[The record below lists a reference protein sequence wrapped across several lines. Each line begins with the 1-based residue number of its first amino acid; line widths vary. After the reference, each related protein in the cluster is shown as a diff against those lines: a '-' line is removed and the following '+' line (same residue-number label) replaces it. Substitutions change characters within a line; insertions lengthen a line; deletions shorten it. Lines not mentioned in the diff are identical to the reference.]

1 MKTYPKP
8 LELLQYMWQIR
19 NSMKKL
25 LLTFIFILSVNI
37 GYSQLF
43 TKKKVLNNENFD
55 KPTISWGYFLGLN
68 NYDFNFD
75 YKVDLEDIQT
85 EKTFGFNV
93 GLIGSLRIN
102 DYLDIRFEP
111 GLVMSKRS
119 LIYDPANFNET
130 EFNQTQHQRD
140 IKSTYIHFPLLVK
153 ISTKRVNNIK
163 PYITG
168 GVSTAINLSSREKSL
183 DDNLLGQFRTKKN
196 VFFYELGFGIDFY
209 LEWFKFSP
217 SIRGIFAISDE
228 LVPDQDP
235 LSSWTSNIEFMKTSG
250 IVINFTFQ

>member
-1 MKTYPKP
+1 
-8 LELLQYMWQIR
+8 
-19 NSMKKL
+19 MKKVS
-25 LLTFIFILSVNI
+25 FILIFLFSINI

-55 KPTISWGYFLGLN
+55 KPSISWGYFLGLN

-75 YKVDLEDIQT
+75 YKNNLEDIQT
-85 EKTFGFNV
+85 EKSFGFNV
-93 GLIGSLRIN
+93 GLIGNVRIN
-102 DYLDIRFEP
+102 DYLDFRFEP

-119 LIYDPANFNET
+119 LIYDPTNFNET
-130 EFNQTQHQRD
+130 EFNPIQHQRD
-140 IKSTYIHFPLLVK
+140 IKSTYIHFPLLLK

-168 GVSTAINLSSREKSL
+168 GFSAAINLSSKEKSL
-183 DDNLLGQFRTKKN
+183 DDNNLGQFRMKKN
-196 VFFYELGFGIDFY
+196 TFFYELGFGIDFY

-228 LVPDQDP
+228 LVPDEDP
-235 LSSWTSNIEFMKTSG
+235 LSPWTSNIEFMKTSG
-250 IVINFTFQ
+250 IVLNFTFQ

>member
-1 MKTYPKP
+1 
-8 LELLQYMWQIR
+8 
-19 NSMKKL
+19 MKKVL
-25 LLTFIFILSVNI
+25 FIIIFLFSVNI

-55 KPTISWGYFLGLN
+55 KPSISWGYFLGLN

-75 YKVDLEDIQT
+75 YKNNLEDIQT
-85 EKTFGFNV
+85 EKSFGFNV
-93 GLIGSLRIN
+93 GLIGNVRIN
-102 DYLDIRFEP
+102 DYLDFRFEP

-119 LIYDPANFNET
+119 LIYDPTNFNET
-130 EFNQTQHQRD
+130 EFNPIQHQRD
-140 IKSTYIHFPLLVK
+140 IKSTYIHFPLLLK

-168 GVSTAINLSSREKSL
+168 GFSAAINLSSKEKSL
-183 DDNLLGQFRTKKN
+183 DDNNLGQFRMKKN
-196 VFFYELGFGIDFY
+196 TFFYELGFGIDLY

-228 LVPDQDP
+228 LVPDEDP
-235 LSSWTSNIEFMKTSG
+235 LSPWTSNIEFMKTSG
-250 IVINFTFQ
+250 IVLNFTFQ

>member
-1 MKTYPKP
+1 
-8 LELLQYMWQIR
+8 
-19 NSMKKL
+19 MKKVL
-25 LLTFIFILSVNI
+25 FILIFLFSVNI

-55 KPTISWGYFLGLN
+55 KPSISWGYFLGLN

-75 YKVDLEDIQT
+75 YKNDLEDIQT
-85 EKTFGFNV
+85 EKSFGFNV
-93 GLIGSLRIN
+93 GLIGNVRIN
-102 DYLDIRFEP
+102 DYLDFRFEP

-119 LIYDPANFNET
+119 LIYDPTNFNET
-130 EFNQTQHQRD
+130 EFNPIQHQRD
-140 IKSTYIHFPLLVK
+140 IKSTYIHFPILLK

-168 GVSTAINLSSREKSL
+168 GFSAAINLSSKEKSL
-183 DDNLLGQFRTKKN
+183 DDNNLGQFRMKKN
-196 VFFYELGFGIDFY
+196 TFFYELGFGIDFY

-228 LVPDQDP
+228 LVPDEDP
-235 LSSWTSNIEFMKTSG
+235 LSPWTSNIEFMKTSG
-250 IVINFTFQ
+250 IVLNFTFQ

>member
-1 MKTYPKP
+1 
-8 LELLQYMWQIR
+8 
-19 NSMKKL
+19 MKKVL
-25 LLTFIFILSVNI
+25 FILIFLFSVNI

-55 KPTISWGYFLGLN
+55 KPSISWGYFLGLN

-75 YKVDLEDIQT
+75 YKNDLEDIQT
-85 EKTFGFNV
+85 EKSFGFNV
-93 GLIGSLRIN
+93 GLIGNVRIN
-102 DYLDIRFEP
+102 DYLDFRFEP

-119 LIYDPANFNET
+119 LIYDPTNFNDT
-130 EFNQTQHQRD
+130 EFNPIQHQRD
-140 IKSTYIHFPLLVK
+140 IKSTYIHFPLLLK

-168 GVSTAINLSSREKSL
+168 GFSAAINLSSKEKSL
-183 DDNLLGQFRTKKN
+183 DDNNLGQFRMKKN
-196 VFFYELGFGIDFY
+196 TFFYELGFGIDFY

-228 LVPDQDP
+228 LVPDEDP
-235 LSSWTSNIEFMKTSG
+235 LSPWTSNIEFMKTSG
-250 IVINFTFQ
+250 IVLNFTFQ

>member
-1 MKTYPKP
+1 
-8 LELLQYMWQIR
+8 
-19 NSMKKL
+19 MKKVL
-25 LLTFIFILSVNI
+25 FIIIFLFSVNI

-55 KPTISWGYFLGLN
+55 KPSISWGYFLGLN

-75 YKVDLEDIQT
+75 YKNNLEDIQT
-85 EKTFGFNV
+85 EKSFGFNV
-93 GLIGSLRIN
+93 GLIGNVRIN
-102 DYLDIRFEP
+102 DYLDFRFEP

-119 LIYDPANFNET
+119 LIYDTTNFNET
-130 EFNQTQHQRD
+130 EFNPIQHQRD
-140 IKSTYIHFPLLVK
+140 IKSTYIHFPLLLK

-168 GVSTAINLSSREKSL
+168 GFSAAINLSSKEKSL
-183 DDNLLGQFRTKKN
+183 DDNNLGQFRMKKN
-196 VFFYELGFGIDFY
+196 TFFYELGFGIDFY

-228 LVPDQDP
+228 LVPDEDP
-235 LSSWTSNIEFMKTSG
+235 LSPWTSNIEFMKTSG
-250 IVINFTFQ
+250 IVLNFTFQ

>member
-1 MKTYPKP
+1 
-8 LELLQYMWQIR
+8 
-19 NSMKKL
+19 MKKVL
-25 LLTFIFILSVNI
+25 FILIFLFSINI

-55 KPTISWGYFLGLN
+55 KPSISWGYFLGLN

-75 YKVDLEDIQT
+75 YKNDLEDIQT
-85 EKTFGFNV
+85 EKSFGFNV
-93 GLIGSLRIN
+93 GLIGNVRIN
-102 DYLDIRFEP
+102 DYLDFRFEP

-119 LIYDPANFNET
+119 LIYDPTNFNET
-130 EFNQTQHQRD
+130 EFNPIQHQRD
-140 IKSTYIHFPLLVK
+140 IKSTYIHFPLLLK

-168 GVSTAINLSSREKSL
+168 GFSAAINLSSKEKSL
-183 DDNLLGQFRTKKN
+183 DDNNLGQFRMKKN
-196 VFFYELGFGIDFY
+196 TFFYELGFGIDFY

-217 SIRGIFAISDE
+217 SIRGVFAISDE
-228 LVPDQDP
+228 LVSDEDP
-235 LSSWTSNIEFMKTSG
+235 LSPWTSNINFMKTSG

>member
-1 MKTYPKP
+1 
-8 LELLQYMWQIR
+8 
-19 NSMKKL
+19 MKKVL
-25 LLTFIFILSVNI
+25 FILIFLFSVNI

-55 KPTISWGYFLGLN
+55 KPSISWGYFLGLN

-75 YKVDLEDIQT
+75 YKNNLEDIQT
-85 EKTFGFNV
+85 EKSFGFNV
-93 GLIGSLRIN
+93 GLIGNVRIN
-102 DYLDIRFEP
+102 DYLDFRFEP

-119 LIYDPANFNET
+119 LIYDPTNFNET
-130 EFNQTQHQRD
+130 EFNPIQHQRD
-140 IKSTYIHFPLLVK
+140 IKSTYIHFPLLLK

-168 GVSTAINLSSREKSL
+168 GFSAAINLSSKEKSL
-183 DDNLLGQFRTKKN
+183 DDNNLGQFRMKKN
-196 VFFYELGFGIDFY
+196 TFFYELGFGIDFY

-235 LSSWTSNIEFMKTSG
+235 LSPWTSNIEFMKTSG
-250 IVINFTFQ
+250 IVLNFTFQ

>member
-1 MKTYPKP
+1 
-8 LELLQYMWQIR
+8 
-19 NSMKKL
+19 MKKVL
-25 LLTFIFILSVNI
+25 FILIFLFSINI

-55 KPTISWGYFLGLN
+55 KPSISWGYFLGLN

-75 YKVDLEDIQT
+75 YKNDLEDIQT
-85 EKTFGFNV
+85 EKSFGFNV
-93 GLIGSLRIN
+93 GLIGNVRIN
-102 DYLDIRFEP
+102 DYLDFRFEP

-119 LIYDPANFNET
+119 LIYDPTNFNET
-130 EFNQTQHQRD
+130 EFNPIQHQRD
-140 IKSTYIHFPLLVK
+140 IKSTYIHFPLLLK

-168 GVSTAINLSSREKSL
+168 GFSAAINLSSKEKSL
-183 DDNLLGQFRTKKN
+183 DDNNLGQFRMKKN
-196 VFFYELGFGIDFY
+196 TFFYELGFGIDFY

-228 LVPDQDP
+228 LVPDEDP
-235 LSSWTSNIEFMKTSG
+235 LSPWTSNIKFMKTSG
-250 IVINFTFQ
+250 IVLNFTFQ

>member
-1 MKTYPKP
+1 
-8 LELLQYMWQIR
+8 
-19 NSMKKL
+19 MKKVL
-25 LLTFIFILSVNI
+25 FILIFLFSINI

-55 KPTISWGYFLGLN
+55 KPSISWGYFLGLN

-75 YKVDLEDIQT
+75 YKNDLEDIQT
-85 EKTFGFNV
+85 EKSFGFNV
-93 GLIGSLRIN
+93 GLIGNVRIN
-102 DYLDIRFEP
+102 DYLDFRFEP

-119 LIYDPANFNET
+119 VIYDPTNFNET
-130 EFNQTQHQRD
+130 EFNPIQHQRD
-140 IKSTYIHFPLLVK
+140 IKSTYIHFPILLK

-168 GVSTAINLSSREKSL
+168 GFSAAINLSSKEKSL
-183 DDNLLGQFRTKKN
+183 DDNNLGQFRMKKN
-196 VFFYELGFGIDFY
+196 TFFYELGFGIDFY

-228 LVPDQDP
+228 LVPDEDP
-235 LSSWTSNIEFMKTSG
+235 LSPWTSNIEFMKTSG
-250 IVINFTFQ
+250 IVLNFTFQ